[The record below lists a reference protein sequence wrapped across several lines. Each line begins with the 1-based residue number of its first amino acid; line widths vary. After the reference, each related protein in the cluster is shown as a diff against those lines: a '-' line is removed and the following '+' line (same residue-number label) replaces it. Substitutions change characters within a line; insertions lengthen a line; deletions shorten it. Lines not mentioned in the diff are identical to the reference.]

1 MSDAHPIRPG
11 AEPTS
16 HEGDDAGVL
25 VLHGFTGNPG
35 TMRLVTGA
43 LVDAGCTVEAPR
55 LPGHGT
61 HLDDMLKTGWAEWS
75 TAADHAFTSL
85 AARREKV
92 VVVGLSMGGT
102 LAAWLA
108 GRHGDRVAGIV
119 LINPAVMPPD
129 PEQRQLV
136 VDMLDAGEA
145 VVGGLGSDIADPDA
159 VEDAYVGTPLAP
171 LLTLLDGNRD
181 DVQPVLPSITCPIL
195 LMTSPQDHVVDPAA
209 SDHLVSLVSGPVER
223 VSLDRSFHVATLDHD
238 RDLIIERTIDF
249 VRKVT
254 STA

>member
-1 MSDAHPIRPG
+1 MTDTHPIRPG

-16 HEGDDAGVL
+16 HAGDDAGVL

-35 TMRLVTGA
+35 TMRVVTAA
-43 LVDAGCTVEAPR
+43 LVEAGCTVETPR

-61 HLDDMLKTGWAEWS
+61 HLEDMQQTGWADWS
-75 TAADHAFTSL
+75 AAADAAFTEL
-85 AARREKV
+85 ASRREPV

-108 GRHGDRVAGIV
+108 GRHADRVAGIV

-129 PEQRQLV
+129 QEQRQLV
-136 VDMLDAGEA
+136 VDMLDAGDT

-159 VEDAYVGTPLAP
+159 IEDAYVGTPLAP

-181 DVQPVLPSITCPIL
+181 DVQPVLASITCPVL

-209 SDHLVSLVSGPVER
+209 SDHLASQVSGPVER
-223 VSLDRSFHVATLDHD
+223 VSLDRSYHVATLDFD
-238 RDLIIERTIDF
+238 RDLIVERTIDF